1 MLKDVTL
8 VLKISVKRSMT
19 DAETLGDM
27 RYSGLMLAAL
37 RKLHEGSI
45 NDVLPQLQALPL
57 CPIRRRD
64 H

>member
-1 MLKDVTL
+1 MLEDVTL

-45 NDVLPQLQALPL
+45 NDVLP
-57 CPIRRRD
+57 
-64 H
+64 